1 MYEDQ
6 IKYSDITDQVLRPE
20 LIKAEARR
28 PCVGENG
35 RGDQSKRSAAECP
48 EIADIEKI
56 LILADHHKASENDRP
71 AAYGD
76 GKMINGVGVKIGD
89 TDKTPII
96 RHFGNY
102 HNKRDSVS
110 EAMLVFASRYLIAEI
125 PNSEN
130 YRRADEYWHK
140 VCKSEIFKFNLCSF
154 TEKIM
159 EKIFHNM
166 PSEII

>member
-6 IKYSDITDQVLRPE
+6 IKYSDITDQVFRPE

-28 PCVGENG
+28 ARVGENG
-35 RGDQSKRSAAECP
+35 RGDQSKGSAAECP

-56 LILADHHKASENDRP
+56 LILADHHKASEYDRP
-71 AAYGD
+71 AANGN
-76 GKMINGVGVKIGD
+76 GKMIDGVGIKLGD
-89 TDKTPII
+89 SDKTPII

-110 EAMLVFASRYLIAEI
+110 EAMLVFASRKLIAEI
-125 PNSEN
+125 PYSEN
-130 YRRADEYWHK
+130 YRRADKYWHK
-140 VCKSEIFKFNLCSF
+140 VCEGEIFKFNLCSL

-166 PSEII
+166 PSELD